1 VKRRDLEKHLLEHG
15 CRLIDEGA
23 NHSKWGAPHGLRRS
37 AVPRHRE
44 IDYALARAICKQLGI
59 PVPRG
64 PR

>member
-1 VKRRDLEKHLLEHG
+1 MKRRDREKHLREHG
-15 CRLIDEGA
+15 CQLIDEGA
-23 NHSKWGAPHGLRRS
+23 NHSKWGAPNSPRRT

-44 IDYALARAICKQLGI
+44 IDYGLARAICKQLGI